1 MALPR
6 LREVVYLT
14 YAQYLEIKTNGSI
27 TVDGVTHYW
36 DENAFYVT
44 NQEGTAPTTNDYTDL
59 DNKPIL
65 DTNNTEELPT
75 VQSETLNGV
84 IKLHKISKTGKSTDL
99 VDSNTLVRF
108 SNVSN
113 TPQAN
118 MLVRYDSNG
127 YLIAN
132 VVESSDGDNLV
143 SIMNGKI
150 VVGEMTCELS
160 LQGSQTRPKYN
171 SVDLALRSDIPS
183 FAVSNTTGGVANAV
197 VLDWTNNV
205 LSAQLHEDITAKL
218 QKMLMLPMT
227 RPTSTELVA
236 VDTSG
241 GQAMVDIGANL
252 TLSGDTLSADLSS
265 CAKNADFNKTTQTK
279 FGDNIVCKKKLLWT
293 GGSSGQRITSSQEIA
308 DLTLNE
314 NVAVGDVLE
323 IELKYGGTGGSAS
336 QFNKFRIPDTQF
348 LLHAAASCYTQG
360 TGDAFINS
368 VDINLEAS
376 NTLRVYATETATI
389 RSGSV
394 SFSRGD
400 TVVFNI
406 WKIIE

>member
-118 MLVRYDSNG
+118 MLVR
-127 YLIAN
+127 I
-132 VVESSDGDNLV
+132 
-143 SIMNGKI
+143 
-150 VVGEMTCELS
+150 
-160 LQGSQTRPKYN
+160 
-171 SVDLALRSDIPS
+171 
-183 FAVSNTTGGVANAV
+183 
-197 VLDWTNNV
+197 
-205 LSAQLHEDITAKL
+205 
-218 QKMLMLPMT
+218 
-227 RPTSTELVA
+227 
-236 VDTSG
+236 
-241 GQAMVDIGANL
+241 
-252 TLSGDTLSADLSS
+252 
-265 CAKNADFNKTTQTK
+265 
-279 FGDNIVCKKKLLWT
+279 
-293 GGSSGQRITSSQEIA
+293 
-308 DLTLNE
+308 
-314 NVAVGDVLE
+314 
-323 IELKYGGTGGSAS
+323 
-336 QFNKFRIPDTQF
+336 
-348 LLHAAASCYTQG
+348 
-360 TGDAFINS
+360 
-368 VDINLEAS
+368 
-376 NTLRVYATETATI
+376 
-389 RSGSV
+389 
-394 SFSRGD
+394 
-400 TVVFNI
+400 
-406 WKIIE
+406 

>member
-14 YAQYLEIKTNGSI
+14 YQQYLEIKTNGSI

-65 DTNNTEELPT
+65 DTNNAEELST

-108 SNVSN
+108 SNVSS

-132 VVESSDGDNLV
+132 VIESDNGDNLV

-150 VVGEMTCELS
+150 VIGEMTCELAI
-160 LQGSQTRPKYN
+160 QGSATRPKYN
-171 SVDLALRSDIPS
+171 SVDLALYSDIPS
-183 FAVSNTTGGVANAV
+183 FAISNTTGDVANAV
-197 VLDWTNNV
+197 VLDWTDNI
-205 LSAQLHEDITAKL
+205 LSAQLNEDITAKL
-218 QKMLMLPMT
+218 QKVLLLPMT
-227 RPTSTELVA
+227 TPTETEIVTVDNTGAQSMLNIGDNLV
-236 VDTSG
+236 VE
-241 GQAMVDIGANL
+241 
-252 TLSGDTLSADLSS
+252 GDTLKADLSS
-265 CAKNADFNKTTQTK
+265 CAKNTDFSKATQTK

-293 GGSSGQRITSSQEIA
+293 GGSSGQSITSSQEIA
-308 DLTLNE
+308 DLTLSE

-323 IELKYGGTGGSAS
+323 IELKYGGTGGAAS

-348 LLHAAASCYTQG
+348 LLHGAASCYTQG

-368 VDINLEAS
+368 VDMNLEAS
-376 NTLRVYATETATI
+376 NILRVYATETATI

-394 SFSRGD
+394 SFSRGE

>member
-65 DTNNTEELPT
+65 DTNNAEELST

-108 SNVSN
+108 SNVSS

-132 VVESSDGDNLV
+132 VIESDNGDNLV

-150 VVGEMTCELS
+150 VIGEMTCELAI
-160 LQGSQTRPKYN
+160 QGSATRPKYN
-171 SVDLALRSDIPS
+171 SVDLALYSDIPS
-183 FAVSNTTGGVANAV
+183 FAISNTTGGITNSV

-205 LSAQLHEDITAKL
+205 LSAQLNEDITAKL
-218 QKMLMLPMT
+218 QKVLLLPMIT
-227 RPTSTELVA
+227 PTETEIVTVDNTGAQSMLNIGDNLV
-236 VDTSG
+236 VED
-241 GQAMVDIGANL
+241 
-252 TLSGDTLSADLSS
+252 DTLKADLSS
-265 CAKNADFNKTTQTK
+265 CAKNADFSKDTATQFGNFTFPKTK
-279 FGDNIVCKKKLLWT
+279 NIWT
-293 GGSSGQRITSSQEIA
+293 GSIYATT
-308 DLTLNE
+308 D
-314 NVAVGDVLE
+314 
-323 IELKYGGTGGSAS
+323 GGSGTATFSETISSTDLLLLEVQIYRTGKFYMLANTNTRRLSTVDIFNNNVICS
-336 QFNKFRIPDTQF
+336 QCEFNWGTNS
-348 LLHAAASCYTQG
+348 LSLGTVYAGYQG
-360 TGDAFINS
+360 TAITD
-368 VDINLEAS
+368 
-376 NTLRVYATETATI
+376 TAYCY
-389 RSGSV
+389 
-394 SFSRGD
+394 
-400 TVVFNI
+400 NI
-406 WKIIE
+406 WKIIR